1 MGLSDFCLPVLRTPF
16 FVDNYFEKRG
26 IRVFYAEERSTKNG
40 LRSYRIVIQLAQG
53 VMVWMQNCWMSS
65 TRSSG

>member
-40 LRSYRIVIQLAQG
+40 VEFPG
-53 VMVWMQNCWMSS
+53 VVVQWGGEHG
-65 TRSSG
+65 R

>member
-40 LRSYRIVIQLAQG
+40 AILKSTFKDRT
-53 VMVWMQNCWMSS
+53 VW
-65 TRSSG
+65 G